1 MLLGMDIKQWLSE
14 TAKRPIYDQ
23 DIANILGVTRK
34 TANKRLNAQLDASDL
49 IRICRALD
57 VNPVIALVELDYI
70 TYTEVADYLDS
81 DGALVATADPA
92 TLSLELARKL
102 NPATHA
108 PLIDELASRRAKS
121 NTPAPPVQAGHYD
134 PLTAV
139 ADSSP
144 DEDALRAQ
152 QEGNDFE

>member
-1 MLLGMDIKQWLSE
+1 MDIKQWLSE

-34 TANKRLNAQLDASDL
+34 TANKRLNAQLDAGDL

-70 TYTEVADYLDS
+70 THEEVADYLDS
-81 DGALVATADPA
+81 DGALVATAEPGYLA
-92 TLSLELARKL
+92 LELARKL

-108 PLIDELASRRAKS
+108 PIIDELAERRAQP
-121 NTPAPPVQAGHYD
+121 NVHPVREQS
-134 PLTAV
+134 V
-139 ADSSP
+139 ADYSP
-144 DEDALRAQ
+144 DEDALRNP
-152 QEGNDFE
+152 EHDPFDTP